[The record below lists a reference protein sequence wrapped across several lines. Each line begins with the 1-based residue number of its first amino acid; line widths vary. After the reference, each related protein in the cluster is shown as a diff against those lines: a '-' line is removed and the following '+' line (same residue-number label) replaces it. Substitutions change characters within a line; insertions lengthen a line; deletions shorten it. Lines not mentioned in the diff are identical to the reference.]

1 MTTGCHDAAD
11 GCEFFEVSVLTRQER
26 VPLEVGND
34 ALEEMLESPCLPLQG
49 LVASVRPDASASEP
63 PLNEAEDLG
72 LIAVLADREAG
83 LTSQPT
89 TSLARGEIET
99 VKQPSPST
107 YPEMYA
113 ERNSRLRLGPAS
125 DRIHRLSPALRTAS
139 LRSHVQKGRSV
150 VTGSDTKVCR
160 LPTGLPSRCHDAL
173 IVAYE
178 EGFPVISRLSA
189 GITSGSGNPVTR
201 QGISLP

>member
-1 MTTGCHDAAD
+1 
-11 GCEFFEVSVLTRQER
+11 
-26 VPLEVGND
+26 
-34 ALEEMLESPCLPLQG
+34 
-49 LVASVRPDASASEP
+49 
-63 PLNEAEDLG
+63 
-72 LIAVLADREAG
+72 
-83 LTSQPT
+83 
-89 TSLARGEIET
+89 
-99 VKQPSPST
+99 
-107 YPEMYA
+107 MYA

-125 DRIHRLSPALRTAS
+125 DRIHRLSPATRTAG

-173 IVAYE
+173 IAAYE

-201 QGISLP
+201 QGISLLVFPEHVSGGQRLPWKRRPCMSPCRGDHLIIRVAGMSGVWSLRILATERVFPADCPHPSHFHCLKTRGE